1 LAIPGKDRQRSSD
14 AGLDAHLVKPIAW
27 IRCSR
32 YSSSTILLVDDDD
45 GLRDIAGDVLEECG
59 YDVVPAGN
67 GKQTIDYLRAAS
79 ERPCLIILDLMMPIV
94 NDWECLRFIKSE
106 ARFSSIPVILVT
118 AIDRDRPLGADVVL
132 KKPYAI
138 AHLLA
143 AVEALSA
150 RARAQMSLQSP

>member
-1 LAIPGKDRQRSSD
+1 MTAASEAAL
-14 AGLDAHLVKPIAW
+14 
-27 IRCSR
+27 
-32 YSSSTILLVDDDD
+32 SSSTILLVDDDD
-45 GLRDIAGDVLEECG
+45 ELRDIAGDVLEECG

-67 GKQTIDYLRAAS
+67 GKQAIDYLRAAS

-94 NDWECLRFIKSE
+94 NGWECLRFIKSE

-118 AIDRDRPLGADVVL
+118 AINRDRPLGADVIL
-132 KKPYAI
+132 KKPYPI